1 MVMGPTGAATVS
13 QELADGAGRGEA
25 KKTSKSL
32 SRASAADGLD
42 SLEKSQAPARDAA
55 AAKTSHGPRKRRHL
69 RRRPDPKKVFFL
81 CLLLRSDVAG
91 RPAENKYFGIFHS
104 TAAGR
109 LSHA

>member
-1 MVMGPTGAATVS
+1 
-13 QELADGAGRGEA
+13 
-25 KKTSKSL
+25 
-32 SRASAADGLD
+32 
-42 SLEKSQAPARDAA
+42 
-55 AAKTSHGPRKRRHL
+55 L